1 MDFLKKHYEKLILAV
16 FLIAFVFLLLYLIE
30 LSKSTK
36 TITRSSLKIPNIEP
50 NYTPNDFSQ
59 KKYMTSYVFTKNS
72 TWKKS
77 IARSDK
83 DKIYTD
89 LMVPF
94 ECARCPFC
102 NKVIPRY
109 YFLGPID
116 HPRNCPLCSKAL
128 PRPVDR
134 RERPKTDPTSLDR
147 DNDGIPNVTEV
158 QLKLDPDNPDD
169 ALYDM
174 DGDGFPNIYEYQ
186 RKTNIEKSS
195 KHPEYYERLYLI
207 EFRETL
213 LPFQL
218 KLVNT
223 NNSKDPK
230 DYVIQINEIIDGR
243 IKTRFK
249 YLDSRMNLDKTSY
262 TITKIDAKHEEK
274 RRGGTIV
281 KVDNSKIYLNSS
293 DGKYTITMQVGKD
306 VYSPKPK
313 AVIEDLA
320 DGKKY
325 HVGAGDTIT
334 IPTRF
339 SKTTGKPL
347 KRRTVKYK
355 VYKVDRQKK
364 QLIIQ
369 DKKYKKHI
377 ITAKAL
383 MPRIK
388 RKEAG
393 FDENPGELGNNMPPG
408 IEAPPG
414 GIPPRTRTTRT
425 RKRNTRNY

>member
-16 FLIAFVFLLLYLIE
+16 FLIAFVFLLLYLID

-36 TITRSSLKIPNIEP
+36 TITKSTLKIPNIEP
-50 NYTPNDFSQ
+50 SYTPNDFSQ
-59 KKYMTSYVFTKNS
+59 KKYMTSYTFTKNS

-77 IARSDK
+77 IVRSDK

-89 LMVPF
+89 LMAPF
-94 ECARCPFC
+94 ECARCRFG

-116 HPRNCPLCSKAL
+116 HPRNCPLCGKPL
-128 PRPVDR
+128 PRPP
-134 RERPKTDPTSLDR
+134 EKPQPPKNPDGLDF
-147 DNDGIPNVTEV
+147 DNDGIPNVEEI
-158 QLKLDPDNPDD
+158 KYRLDPENPDD

-174 DGDGFPNIYEYQ
+174 DGDGFSNVYEYQ
-186 RKTNIEKSS
+186 YKPRKRLDKATS
-195 KHPEYYERLYLI
+195 HPPYWNRLHLL

-230 DYVIQINEIIDGR
+230 DYVIQINEIIDGK

-249 YLDSRMNLDKTSY
+249 YLDSRMTLDKTSY
-262 TITKIDAKHEEK
+262 TITKIDAKHEER

-313 AVIEDLA
+313 AIIEDLA
-320 DGKKY
+320 DGEKY

-334 IPTRF
+334 MPMRF

-347 KRRTVKYK
+347 KHKTVKYK
-355 VYKVDRQKK
+355 VFKIDREKDQ
-364 QLIIQ
+364 IIIERKH
-369 DKKYKKHI
+369 KKYT
-377 ITAKAL
+377 ITAKAHML
-383 MPRIK
+383 RVK
-388 RKEAG
+388 HKETG
-393 FDENPGELGNNMPPG
+393 LDENPGGLGNNMPPG

-414 GIPPRTRTTRT
+414 GVPLRTIPKKKAVRDF
-425 RKRNTRNY
+425 

>member
-1 MDFLKKHYEKLILAV
+1 MILAI
-16 FLIAFVFLLLYLIE
+16 FLIAFVFLLLYLID

-36 TITRSSLKIPNIEP
+36 TITRSALKIPNIEP
-50 NYTPNDFSQ
+50 NYSPNDFSH
-59 KKYMTSYVFTKNS
+59 KKYQTSYVFTKDC

-77 IARSDK
+77 AARGDK

-89 LMVPF
+89 LLVPF
-94 ECARCPFC
+94 ECARCPFG

-109 YFLGPID
+109 YFLGAVD
-116 HPRNCPLCSKAL
+116 HPRNCPLCGKSL
-128 PRPVDR
+128 PRPIAKRVIR
-134 RERPKTDPTSLDR
+134 IKGPTLDR
-147 DNDGIPNVTEV
+147 DNDGIPNVTEI
-158 QLKLDPDNPDD
+158 QLGLDPDNPDD

-174 DGDGFPNIYEYQ
+174 DDDGFPNVYEF
-186 RKTNIEKSS
+186 KKGKNIKKSS
-195 KHPEYYERLYLI
+195 SHPPFYERLCLL

-213 LPFQL
+213 LPYQL

-230 DYVIQINEIIDGR
+230 DYVIQINETVDGR
-243 IKTRFK
+243 IKTKFE
-249 YLDSRMNLDKTSY
+249 YLDSRMTLDKTSY

-281 KVDNSKIYLNSS
+281 KVDNSKIYLKSS

-320 DGKKY
+320 TGEKY

-334 IPTRF
+334 MYTKTKATI
-339 SKTTGKPL
+339 SKRTGRPL
-347 KRRTVKYK
+347 KRKTVKYK
-355 VYKVDRQKK
+355 VFKVDRQKK
-364 QLIIQ
+364 QVIIQ
-369 DKKYKKHI
+369 DKKYKKYT

-388 RKEAG
+388 QKEAA
-393 FDENPGELGNNMPPG
+393 G
-408 IEAPPG
+408 INEDPAFGRNTPRGLEAPPG
-414 GIPPRTRTTRT
+414 GLPNATRSRG
-425 RKRNTRNY
+425 RNSRNF